1 MMWKVFTAMML
12 MGAAAGCAAP
22 APSGAPQPSA
32 AEPRQEGCNAESAQH
47 LVGQKLSSV
56 LVEEAR
62 RVTGAKSARVLRPG
76 QAVTMEFNPFRVNVD
91 VNRSELVTAIRC
103 G

>member
-1 MMWKVFTAMML
+1 MIWRAFAVATLAV
-12 MGAAAGCAAP
+12 AAGCSAPVPAA
-22 APSGAPQPSA
+22 APQPSV
-32 AEPRQEGCNAESAQH
+32 EQGREQCNAEPAQQ

-62 RVTGAKSARVLRPG
+62 KASGAKSARVLRPG
-76 QAVTMEFNPFRVNVD
+76 QAVTMEFNPARVNVE
-91 VNRSELVTAIRC
+91 VNRSEVVTAIRC